1 MANILSAVFVN
12 IDSINENAQQIIF
25 AILRLMIGIS
35 ANVYVIGMVL
45 SEELVESFILYNFLK
60 F

>member
-1 MANILSAVFVN
+1 MNAIANILSAVFVN
-12 IDSINENAQQIIF
+12 MESINESTQQIIF

-45 SEELVESFILYNFLK
+45 SN
-60 F
+60 